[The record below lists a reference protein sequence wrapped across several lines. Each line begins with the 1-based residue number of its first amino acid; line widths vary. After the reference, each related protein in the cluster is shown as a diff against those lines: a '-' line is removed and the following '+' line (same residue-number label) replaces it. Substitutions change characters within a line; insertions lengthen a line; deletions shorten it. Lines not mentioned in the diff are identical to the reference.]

1 MEGES
6 PSLSKI
12 AGPLMKVTA
21 PIAKNILASV
31 GTTAAAS
38 AVDAGIEKKYMVL
51 EQQL

>member
-21 PIAKNILASV
+21 PIAKNILASLEI
-31 GTTAAAS
+31 TAAAL